1 MNTEQLKNE
10 ITFRTSRSSGAGGQ
24 NVNKVETKAEAL
36 LDVQASMALSE
47 TEKALIQEKLANHI
61 SSEGILAVSNQTERS
76 QFMNKHIAEE
86 KLLRLLEKAFQKPK
100 KRKITRV
107 PQAVIAK
114 RLKNKRLHSEKKAG
128 RMKGGN
134 YMSEEY
140 MST

>member
-36 LDVQASMALSE
+36 LDVQASIALSE
-47 TEKALIQEKLANHI
+47 SEKALILEKLAAQI

-76 QFMNKHIAEE
+76 QLMNKHLAEE
-86 KLLRLLEKAFQKPK
+86 KLLRLLEKAFHKPK
-100 KRKITRV
+100 KRKITRI

-128 RMKGGN
+128 RARGGN
-134 YMSEEY
+134 YQIDDY
-140 MST
+140 MNT